1 MIWHRKSVFEKN
13 KFASNIKLTWDW
25 IKRRSAMKKKFMIIV
40 FFVFIIILGIF
51 IYKSVEKDHDDWGI
65 RLKVQDVSATE
76 VRLSAERDSDESNGK
91 IIVGDSY
98 GLDKWTLQGWT
109 SLVKDQST
117 ARKRHKIPVESSKQ
131 WKVDW
136 ELEVGSLQSGVYRI
150 TKRVAKSSGVKE
162 GKLPTEL
169 EEKTLAVSFCVI
181 SKELKMAAG
190 IVIGLFVVAIYLWRH
205 REVLHIIGQW
215 FKVGKRLK
223 IILYAS
229 LCIFLFVTGVVL
241 YSHIRWAND
250 ELGIRMKITSLPIRE
265 GVVGYKIQ
273 RNDNEIPYR
282 MYTTN
287 KEEVD
292 KWTITGWENVISRSK
307 IESTTM
313 YELKEP
319 ESEME
324 EDVWLY
330 YFEKRFPIGLYR
342 VRQNVTIENS
352 QKDDVIYSAYF
363 FLISWWEILIGFV
376 LTVGIGIMVWGL
388 RKKKIQIFKKIKWK
402 KMILGSMG
410 VFGVI
415 LIASPFVFYNYERDV
430 AEYMRESGTRITDA
444 QAEYLQIYPCLYK
457 GIVDKETEEV
467 DSALT
472 PIELTAEQRKAVQD
486 ILEDKYLSPYPK
498 LWYRYDAV
506 IAYGN
511 VVEFQLDLENGIIYW
526 NGGYVG
532 YSRSCINPQEVIGY
546 VKIFEE
552 ENHILK
558 DILSVQ

>member
-1 MIWHRKSVFEKN
+1 M
-13 KFASNIKLTWDW
+13 
-25 IKRRSAMKKKFMIIV
+25 
-40 FFVFIIILGIF
+40 
-51 IYKSVEKDHDDWGI
+51 
-65 RLKVQDVSATE
+65 
-76 VRLSAERDSDESNGK
+76 
-91 IIVGDSY
+91 
-98 GLDKWTLQGWT
+98 
-109 SLVKDQST
+109 
-117 ARKRHKIPVESSKQ
+117 
-131 WKVDW
+131 
-136 ELEVGSLQSGVYRI
+136 
-150 TKRVAKSSGVKE
+150 
-162 GKLPTEL
+162 PTEL

-307 IESTTM
+307 IESTTV

-324 EDVWLY
+324 DTVRLY

-342 VRQNVTIENS
+342 VRQTVMVEEAI
-352 QKDDVIYSAYF
+352 QKEMIYSAP
-363 FLISWWEILIGFV
+363 FLLIGWWEILVYIALG
-376 LTVGIGIMVWGL
+376 VGIGFAVWKV
-388 RKKKIQIFKKIKWK
+388 RKDNI
-402 KMILGSMG
+402 
-410 VFGVI
+410 
-415 LIASPFVFYNYERDV
+415 
-430 AEYMRESGTRITDA
+430 RI
-444 QAEYLQIYPCLYK
+444 
-457 GIVDKETEEV
+457 
-467 DSALT
+467 
-472 PIELTAEQRKAVQD
+472 
-486 ILEDKYLSPYPK
+486 
-498 LWYRYDAV
+498 
-506 IAYGN
+506 
-511 VVEFQLDLENGIIYW
+511 
-526 NGGYVG
+526 
-532 YSRSCINPQEVIGY
+532 
-546 VKIFEE
+546 
-552 ENHILK
+552 
-558 DILSVQ
+558 